1 MHPAAKHKFY
11 LTTRVLLH
19 RLLLH
24 LCLPL
29 SLHMATAVGY
39 PRNALQMGVLCRRDG
54 LVTAYVCLHVNFV
67 CVHVHMYIYIYTYVV
82 SNGEGRIG
90 DYVCVSA

>member
-19 RLLLH
+19 HLLLH
-24 LCLPL
+24 LCPPL

-67 CVHVHMYIYIYTYVV
+67 CVCIDVYIYIYKNVV
-82 SNGEGRIG
+82 SNGGG
-90 DYVCVSA
+90 TAW